1 MYGKFIQGTTLVPLA
16 HISASVSLL
25 IVITGFN
32 TDIEYQGVTY
42 HVQTEDKGLER
53 PMILSLVYNGGT
65 ILASKR
71 ASYDDLVAAGFDEKQ
86 LEERLNRQ
94 HRLIC
99 AAIKAGRI
107 DDLKKMSSR
116 EAVPARSPEPAMAE
130 TVRKAEAVTVRLEL
144 PDMPEPPVPHPDTGE
159 LSFPIPRPNF
169 GEEFDLDAVMESPV
183 LDIGAISIIE
193 EETVEEVVLPETAVE
208 IISDMAGKERP
219 VNDKLSIELLGDV
232 KFKSGERRTVTVMVC
247 RGTERKI
254 VPDVQIMVKI
264 IGSSFRPLI
273 FHSATDDNGI
283 ASVNLQFPKFRSGR
297 AALLVRASDGGDEVE
312 LRRPVELG

>member
-1 MYGKFIQGTTLVPLA
+1 MYDNFIHGTTRVPLA
-16 HISASVSLL
+16 RIPARLFLL

-32 TDIEYQGVTY
+32 TDIEYQGVIY

-71 ASYDDLVAAGFDEKQ
+71 ASYDDLVAGGFDEKQ

-116 EAVPARSPEPAMAE
+116 ETVPARSAEPAIAETLRKAE
-130 TVRKAEAVTVRLEL
+130 TVTVSLEL
-144 PDMPEPPVPHPDTGE
+144 PDVPEYPVPRPETGE
-159 LSFPIPRPNF
+159 LSFPIPRPDF
-169 GEEFDLDAVMESPV
+169 GEEFDLDSVMEGPV
-183 LDIGAISIIE
+183 IDIGAISIIE
-193 EETVEEVVLPETAVE
+193 EEAIEEVVLPETAVE

-219 VNDKLSIELLGDV
+219 VNDKLSVELLGDV
-232 KFKSGERRTVTVMVC
+232 KFKGGERRAVTVMVC
-247 RGTERKI
+247 RGSERKI
-254 VPDVQIMVKI
+254 VPDVQIMIKI
-264 IGSSFRPLI
+264 IGSNFRPLI

-283 ASVNLQFPKFRSGR
+283 ASVNMQFPKFRSGR